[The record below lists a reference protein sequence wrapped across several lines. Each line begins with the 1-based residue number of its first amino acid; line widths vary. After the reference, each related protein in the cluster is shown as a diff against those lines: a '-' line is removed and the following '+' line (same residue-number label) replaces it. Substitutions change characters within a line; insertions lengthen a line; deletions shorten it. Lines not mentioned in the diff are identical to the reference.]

1 MIEPIF
7 YLTEGS
13 RQREYKGR
21 SKHNGDN
28 PRQVSG
34 EK

>member
-1 MIEPIF
+1 MTEPVF
-7 YLTEGS
+7 HLKEGS
-13 RQREYKGR
+13 RERECKGR

-28 PRQVSG
+28 PRQPQG